1 MNFTAHATAPDDI
14 TPIGQEFNVNK
25 QLEKLKSIKFPKT
38 DGRRFQLQWLQR
50 YDWIEYSIS
59 RDAVFCSTCRQFGPI
74 SQDRTFTVTG
84 YNTWQSALTSG
95 RGFARHDASSV
106 HIGATFQKSEKE
118 KRALSGKSIS
128 NLVNTTVYDK
138 RRYY

>member
-1 MNFTAHATAPDDI
+1 MNYTAHATAPDDI

-59 RDAVFCSTCRQFGPI
+59 RDAVFCNTCRQFGPI

-84 YNTWQSALTSG
+84 YNTLQSALTSG
-95 RGFARHDASSV
+95 RGFARHDDS
-106 HIGATFQKSEKE
+106 HWCNFSEK
-118 KRALSGKSIS
+118 
-128 NLVNTTVYDK
+128 
-138 RRYY
+138 